1 MSIFVLVIG
10 DIFPGE
16 PCLTNHMQTFIAAAL
31 PKWAFWREENSIFTL
46 CDYDQLKNRN
56 LTGTL

>member
-31 PKWAFWREENSIFTL
+31 PKWAFWREENGTFTL
-46 CDYDQLKNRN
+46 CDYD
-56 LTGTL
+56 